1 MSRHINL
8 ENIFAECIGDCLDC
22 PFNRQNESGDYCV
35 LNEFPTIDIVHCK
48 DCKWS
53 ESNGSNTDGYFCH
66 HGHHN
71 PLYQVFSLHFCSYGE
86 RIDNE

>member
-1 MSRHINL
+1 MSKYYK
-8 ENIFAECIGDCLDC
+8 AEDVDKLIA
-22 PFNRQNESGDYCV
+22 NVKSGYGMSKSTDELV
-35 LNEFPTIDIVHCK
+35 ADLPTIDIVHCK